1 MKKLATIILMAIAAL
16 ATTPSLA
23 DTYNVRDFGATG
35 DGVHIDSEAINKA
48 IRAAAGKGGG
58 TVYVPAGRYACYSIR
73 MASHVELHLE
83 QGAAIIAEFPP
94 TLPDTTRQ
102 SPIRTANTKTS
113 ATATGRTH

>member
-48 IRAAAGKGGG
+48 IRTAAGKGGG

-83 QGAAIIAEFPP
+83 QGAAIIAEFP
-94 TLPDTTRQ
+94 TD
-102 SPIRTANTKTS
+102 S
-113 ATATGRTH
+113 AGYDPPEPNPHSKYQDFGHSH

>member
-48 IRAAAGKGGG
+48 IRAA
-58 TVYVPAGRYACYSIR
+58 TNS
-73 MASHVELHLE
+73 
-83 QGAAIIAEFPP
+83 Q
-94 TLPDTTRQ
+94 
-102 SPIRTANTKTS
+102 PITFWKYDRNSLFNTANITVHLLP
-113 ATATGRTH
+113 G